1 MAALAALIIYLEP
14 PPPLPVSVVAPTVF
28 AIMSVMDIC
37 QQLNTIMFVLPV
49 VRKAVDEN
57 HDTHG
62 S

>member
-1 MAALAALIIYLEP
+1 MAALAALIIYLDPP
-14 PPPLPVSVVAPTVF
+14 PPPLGSVVAPTVF
-28 AIMSVMDIC
+28 AILSVM
-37 QQLNTIMFVLPV
+37 QLNTIMFVLPV